1 MCSMPSRR
9 KPKRQANTTSP
20 LANNATKQRNG
31 RTASGKAKQNPQVL
45 RGSDNV
51 FEDLGFGAEEAA
63 NLKVRADLMLDLRRY
78 ILKRG
83 WTQEEAAT
91 FFSET
96 QPRISNLLKGE
107 ISRFSI
113 DKLINLLARAGLEV
127 HVETKLK
134 AA

>member
-1 MCSMPSRR
+1 MPSRR
-9 KPKRQANTTSP
+9 KPKRPASTISP
-20 LANNATKQRNG
+20 LANNATKQRNV
-31 RTASGKAKQNPQVL
+31 RTASTKSRQNVQVL
-45 RGSDNV
+45 RSSENV
-51 FEDLGFGAEEAA
+51 FEDLGFEAEEAA

-78 ILKRG
+78 IQERG
-83 WTQEEAAT
+83 WTQAEAAT
-91 FFSET
+91 FFGET

-127 HVETKLK
+127 HVETKRK

>member
-1 MCSMPSRR
+1 MCSMLSTR
-9 KPKRQANTTSP
+9 KPKRPASTISP
-20 LANNATKQRNG
+20 LASNATKRRNV
-31 RTASGKAKQNPQVL
+31 RTGSSKQKPSIQVI
-45 RGSDNV
+45 RGSENV
-51 FEDLGFGAEEAA
+51 FEDLGFETEEAT

-78 ILKRG
+78 IQERG
-83 WTQEEAAT
+83 WTQAEAAT
-91 FFSET
+91 FLGET

-127 HVETKLK
+127 RVETKRK